1 MSSGGRSIIW
11 EAHIHILVFT
21 GCKNNQFIKK
31 IDHAEDEYMNMCPGP
46 IIDLPAPMNMLSKSM
61 NYEKI
66 RECVV
71 CLVKSINAR
80 TITPGNKSPMFGVNQ
95 DGGNNYKC

>member
-11 EAHIHILVFT
+11 EARIHILVFT

-31 IDHAEDEYMNMCPGP
+31 IDHAEDEYMNMYPGP

-61 NYEKI
+61 N
-66 RECVV
+66 
-71 CLVKSINAR
+71 
-80 TITPGNKSPMFGVNQ
+80 
-95 DGGNNYKC
+95 